1 MGAVK
6 QMLIKEAEQHLN
18 EIEDIID
25 RIEEEVGQTGHLSQE
40 LFYKLCEAYLAYAKI
55 FPEDDMAEFGR
66 MFLDAM
72 ELGRMSYQVSGQ
84 YEQ

>member
-6 QMLIKEAEQHLN
+6 QMLIKEAEKHLN

-25 RIEEEVGQTGHLSQE
+25 RVEQEVGNTGQLSSE

-55 FPEDDMAEFGR
+55 FPDDDMAEFGR

-72 ELGRMSYQVSGQ
+72 ELGRMSYMVTGR